1 MRSGVLR
8 RLLAACAIVLGVIF
22 CVGFMLPGRD
32 RLKIQT
38 REDNPDFTV
47 TVTLQDVSADY
58 RYVSL
63 HACTAE
69 RGEENPQAYCTYF
82 WERESTQETR
92 ADQVQYPFK
101 WRRVPGGLL
110 LITAMAFDK
119 DGQTRAAHSIP
130 VQRGF

>member
-1 MRSGVLR
+1 MK
-8 RLLAACAIVLGVIF
+8 RLLSACAIVCGVIMLY
-22 CVGFMLPGRD
+22 GFIAGNGRD

-38 REDNPDFTV
+38 REDKPDFTI
-47 TVTLQDVSADY
+47 TVSLPDLTPEY

-92 ADQVQYPFK
+92 GDQFQYPFR
-101 WRRVPGGLL
+101 WRSVPGGLL
-110 LITAMAFDK
+110 LVTAMAFDAEGK
-119 DGQTRAAHSIP
+119 VRASHSLP